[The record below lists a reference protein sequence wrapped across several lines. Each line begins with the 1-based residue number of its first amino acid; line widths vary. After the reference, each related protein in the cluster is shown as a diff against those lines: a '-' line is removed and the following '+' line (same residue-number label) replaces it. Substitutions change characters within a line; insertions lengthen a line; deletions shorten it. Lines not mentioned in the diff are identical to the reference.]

1 MSSKLV
7 VNQQKDQGGSEIF
20 HETRRHG
27 DADAGPNCN
36 IVTFATDAT
45 GPSEG
50 GNRGATG
57 NIERGAQV

>member
-57 NIERGAQV
+57 